1 MTSASYL
8 LVTFVLLIQYC
19 YGYIS
24 SYRPF
29 NKLIG
34 RSSSSLTSSSSSS
47 SSSSLYAYNTNIEV
61 DSNFEAP
68 CSLLS
73 DDGITLTDYMK
84 LPVDQY
90 VCIKMPLD
98 ATLVRMKSNDIIRYL
113 SNTNTPLLSTDA
125 IPNNY
130 FNLTVPPVRFFTLDV
145 SPSLV
150 CKVTQADDMI
160 TIESD
165 SCTLYGSPYVE
176 SLNGCYKIQIKTIF
190 TWLDTV
196 TYRAIKSKSSIKVDV
211 DPPPPFK
218 YFAKSLLEKTGTLA
232 MSIALRQ
239 IENAFVQSLTKDY
252 EKWALDSEYRLGRQT
267 QGTDDDYCVVPKLI
281 IDPVQGSITPDSAD
295 LDLIPVKDDI
305 LFTKLPLTE
314 LNVQKI
320 AAQVVEI
327 DEDQK
332 EEDIS
337 VESTKSSPQFLTDD
351 ICLLPGSDPLVR
363 IESAPGNARRIYTGV
378 DIIASLDD
386 VWSVLTNYERLQDV
400 VPSLVKNEVM
410 SRTASGGARLLQIGG
425 AKVLPGVTFTAKT
438 ILDVNIYTEDNP
450 IPFDMISN
458 FIDEETI
465 DVDSIPLRRGTFP
478 QPYAITQLPHRGIN
492 NLHHY
497 NNFHHQYRHHYYY

>member
-1 MTSASYL
+1 
-8 LVTFVLLIQYC
+8 
-19 YGYIS
+19 
-24 SYRPF
+24 
-29 NKLIG
+29 LIG
-34 RSSSSLTSSSSSS
+34 RSSSTSSSSSS
-47 SSSSLYAYNTNIEV
+47 SSTSSSSLYAYNTNIEV
-61 DSNFEAP
+61 GSNFEAP

-73 DDGITLTDYMK
+73 DEGITLTDYMK

-190 TWLDTV
+190 TWLDSV

-232 MSIALRQ
+232 MSIALKQ

-267 QGTDDDYCVVPKLI
+267 QGTDDDYCVVPKLL
-281 IDPVQGSITPDSAD
+281 IDPVQGSIDPVQGSIAPDSID
-295 LDLIPVKDDI
+295 VVPSLDILPVKDDTP
-305 LFTKLPLTE
+305 FTKLPLTE

-320 AAQVVEI
+320 AAEVVEI
-327 DEDQK
+327 DQQ

-438 ILDVNIYTEDNP
+438 VLDVNIYTEDNP
-450 IPFDMISN
+450 IPSDMISN

-492 NLHHY
+492 NLITIITFIISIVIITTTRH
-497 NNFHHQYRHHYYY
+497 NNAKC